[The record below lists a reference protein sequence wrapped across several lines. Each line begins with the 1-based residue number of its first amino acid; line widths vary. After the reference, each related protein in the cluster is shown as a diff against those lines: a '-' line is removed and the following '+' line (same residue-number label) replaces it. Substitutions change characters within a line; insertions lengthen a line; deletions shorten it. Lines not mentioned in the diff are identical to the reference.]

1 MIVGFM
7 FLPSKELSTIITLT
21 FPIGLPVPGSP
32 IFLFLTLVFVGDD
45 KHDAHYNDYYSHI
58 FVFVFYGIFSF
69 FNCSVMNFSNIVGQ
83 NTSPYRSTYITSA
96 GAGLWYV
103 CPCFHLL
110 LFFARLSHVGL
121 FSRLSSTGGGT
132 SMCICRNRW

>member
-7 FLPSKELSTIITLT
+7 FLPSKELSAIITLT
-21 FPIGLPVPGSP
+21 FPIGLPMPGSP

-69 FNCSVMNFSNIVGQ
+69 INCSVMNFSNIRGSKYFPVSLHLHDKCRCG
-83 NTSPYRSTYITSA
+83 PVVRLPVFPLIA
-96 GAGLWYV
+96 IF
-103 CPCFHLL
+103 CPAFTCLP
-110 LFFARLSHVGL
+110 LFTFIFDRWRNEHVH
-121 FSRLSSTGGGT
+121 
-132 SMCICRNRW
+132 MP